1 MNQIQPNRINL
12 KTASLQ
18 IEILAWL
25 RKRRTLATFLTSFVI
40 VGIFTLAI
48 GKYFSHLTNKR
59 IISQQTSKL
68 LINKGLLVAEVD
80 NAHGDLEFIKKTL
93 FDELN
98 QTKLTPFE
106 IYRQHETYLT
116 NFVNSQRSFLSLAW
130 REQTTIRKGLLRRNE
145 HDRFH
150 SGHNITEQDQSI
162 LTIFHPIG
170 SSTSSQRSQGLE
182 LSLSIAKVL
191 NPPSSELPY
200 KKPRCFLILDHQGH
214 TRYDSL
220 KIHEGH
226 DHQHLPLSSSQKETE
241 RVSELIN
248 EATKGSYKDSTGSW
262 QWTNIELNAEID
274 GVKTPGNN
282 WKLISHVP
290 PIVFQ
295 NATRGHLFP
304 LGIGSLVI
312 FGVIIL
318 PLSFLSDF
326 INSKRKKLLDQQSW
340 QASHDGLTGCI
351 NRRAGL
357 QLLEKKIEDSK
368 TLGQIYAL
376 LFIDVDHLSHIN
388 NSYGHAIGDKTL
400 IKICERIKK
409 SIRSNDDLIRM
420 GGDEFIVS
428 LNNIG
433 SPDNASN
440 VAKKILNSCNITL
453 PFENTIVPVSVS
465 IGIAVTSPKTNISNE
480 KIIEAADIS
489 MLEAKQRG
497 RNKFTLID
505 LQANKNDEKE
515 IKVEREDSPKHRQ
528 KSIKNELELALK
540 NNLFE
545 LYYQPIFNQEKNIV
559 GAEALLRLTT
569 SDNQNISPAI
579 FIPIAEQN
587 GLMPAIGN
595 WVIQAAF
602 EQVRQWKKKGLKPP
616 IISINLSTTQLDD
629 HRIENQNS
637 IARIAEKYCTSGKDL
652 QSKDFKFEITE
663 TTTFSNTADAIG
675 ELKNLA
681 KMGFKIS
688 IDDFG
693 AGFASLERLRGF
705 PANEIKLDKDFTKNV
720 VENQLDSSLV
730 KAVTHLAKDL
740 NMNLVAE
747 GVETLEQ
754 FIKLDELGCDLFQG
768 YLFEKP
774 LPASQFAD
782 RYLSYN
788 ARQSQEEDQD
798 LLVD

>member
-12 KTASLQ
+12 KTANLQ
-18 IEILAWL
+18 SAILAWI

-93 FDELN
+93 FDELAQN
-98 QTKLTPFE
+98 KHTPFE

-226 DHQHLPLSSSQKETE
+226 DHQHLPLSSSQKATE

-248 EATKGSYKDSTGSW
+248 EDTNGSYKDSTGSW

-274 GVKTPGNN
+274 DVKTPGNN

-357 QLLEKKIEDSK
+357 QLLEK
-368 TLGQIYAL
+368 
-376 LFIDVDHLSHIN
+376 N
-388 NSYGHAIGDKTL
+388 
-400 IKICERIKK
+400 
-409 SIRSNDDLIRM
+409 
-420 GGDEFIVS
+420 
-428 LNNIG
+428 
-433 SPDNASN
+433 
-440 VAKKILNSCNITL
+440 
-453 PFENTIVPVSVS
+453 
-465 IGIAVTSPKTNISNE
+465 
-480 KIIEAADIS
+480 
-489 MLEAKQRG
+489 RG
-497 RNKFTLID
+497 L
-505 LQANKNDEKE
+505 
-515 IKVEREDSPKHRQ
+515 
-528 KSIKNELELALK
+528 
-540 NNLFE
+540 
-545 LYYQPIFNQEKNIV
+545 
-559 GAEALLRLTT
+559 
-569 SDNQNISPAI
+569 
-579 FIPIAEQN
+579 
-587 GLMPAIGN
+587 
-595 WVIQAAF
+595 
-602 EQVRQWKKKGLKPP
+602 
-616 IISINLSTTQLDD
+616 
-629 HRIENQNS
+629 
-637 IARIAEKYCTSGKDL
+637 
-652 QSKDFKFEITE
+652 
-663 TTTFSNTADAIG
+663 
-675 ELKNLA
+675 
-681 KMGFKIS
+681 
-688 IDDFG
+688 
-693 AGFASLERLRGF
+693 
-705 PANEIKLDKDFTKNV
+705 
-720 VENQLDSSLV
+720 
-730 KAVTHLAKDL
+730 
-740 NMNLVAE
+740 
-747 GVETLEQ
+747 
-754 FIKLDELGCDLFQG
+754 
-768 YLFEKP
+768 
-774 LPASQFAD
+774 
-782 RYLSYN
+782 
-788 ARQSQEEDQD
+788 
-798 LLVD
+798 

>member
-1 MNQIQPNRINL
+1 MNQIPPNHIDSKMARMH
-12 KTASLQ
+12 
-18 IEILAWL
+18 IEVLNWI
-25 RKRRTLATFLTSFVI
+25 RKRRTLATFFTSIAVI
-40 VGIFTLAI
+40 GIFTLAI

-59 IISQQTSKL
+59 IIAQQTSKL
-68 LINKGLLVAEVD
+68 LINKGLLVAEVE
-80 NAHGDLEFIKKTL
+80 NARGDLKFIEKTL
-93 FDELN
+93 FDELAKN
-98 QTKLTPFE
+98 KLTPFE
-106 IYRQHETYLT
+106 IYQQHETYLT
-116 NFVNSQRSFLSLAW
+116 NFVNSQRSFSSLAW
-130 REQTTIRKGLLRRNE
+130 REQPTIRKGLLRRNE
-145 HDRFH
+145 VDKFH
-150 SGHNITEQDQSI
+150 SDHDITEQDQSI
-162 LTIFHPIG
+162 LTIFHPI
-170 SSTSSQRSQGLE
+170 SMSTSLQRSQGLE

-200 KKPRCFLILDHQGH
+200 KKPRCFLIVDHQGH

-220 KIHEGH
+220 KIHDGH

-248 EATKGSYKDSTGSW
+248 QATKGSYKDSTGSW
-262 QWTNIELNAEID
+262 QWTNIKLNAEID

-282 WKLISHVP
+282 WTLVSHVP

-304 LGIGSLVI
+304 LGIGSLVV
-312 FGVIIL
+312 FGLIIL

-326 INSKRKKLLDQQSW
+326 INSKRKKLLTEQSW

-357 QLLEKKIEDSK
+357 ELLEKRIEASKIFE
-368 TLGQIYAL
+368 QIYAL

-388 NSYGHAIGDKTL
+388 NSYGHSIGDKTL

-409 SIRSNDDLIRM
+409 SVRSNDDLIRM

-428 LNNIG
+428 LNDIG
-433 SPDNASN
+433 SPDNASH
-440 VAKKILNSCNITL
+440 VANKILNSCNFTL
-453 PFENTIVPVSVS
+453 PLDNTIVPVSVS
-465 IGIAVTSPKTNISNE
+465 IGIAVTSPNTKISNE

-497 RNKFTLID
+497 RNQFTLID
-505 LQANKNDEKE
+505 LQADQNDEKE
-515 IKVEREDSPKHRQ
+515 VKVEREDSPKHRQ

-545 LYYQPIFNQEKNIV
+545 LYYQPIFNQEKKMV

-569 SDNQNISPAI
+569 SDKQNISPGI

-587 GLMPAIGN
+587 GLMPAIGH
-595 WVIQAAF
+595 WVIQTAF
-602 EQVRQWKKKGLKPP
+602 EQVRQWKKQGLKPP
-616 IISINLSTTQLDD
+616 IISINLSTTQLENQK
-629 HRIENQNS
+629 IENQNP
-637 IARIAEKYCTSGKDL
+637 ILRIAEKYCMPGKDL
-652 QSKDFKFEITE
+652 QPKDFKFEITE
-663 TTTFSNTADAIG
+663 TTTFTNAADAIG
-675 ELKNLA
+675 ELKNLSR
-681 KMGFKIS
+681 MGFKIS

-747 GVETLEQ
+747 GVENLEQ
-754 FIKLDELGCDLFQG
+754 FIQLCELGCDLFQG

-774 LPASQFAD
+774 LPALQFAN
-782 RYLSYN
+782 RYLRHN
-788 ARQSQEEDQD
+788 ARRSKQEDQD
-798 LLVD
+798 PLVD